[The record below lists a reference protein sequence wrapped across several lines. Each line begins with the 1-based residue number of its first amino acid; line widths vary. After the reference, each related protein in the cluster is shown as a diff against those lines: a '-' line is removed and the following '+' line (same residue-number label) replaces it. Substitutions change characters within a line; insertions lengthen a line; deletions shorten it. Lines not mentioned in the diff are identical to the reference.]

1 MPDDR
6 APSGPGAG
14 DAAGDGADAGPSIL
28 TRQQLRQQQHGS
40 KISRGWWYGAGGA
53 ALVVIGVVVAL
64 VMTSSGKKAVVAKA
78 VVTTTTTTAVP
89 AAVAA
94 CPLTGAPAPGG
105 TVPARPALGVK
116 IGNYSGDRPS
126 AGLNQADIVFEEPV
140 EGAITRLLAVFQCQ
154 GASLVGDLRSAREP
168 DAGIM
173 SQLSH
178 PIFVHAGGINPVLAL
193 MSSSP
198 LTEENILAGSGSDII
213 HPSGRVAPYS
223 TFANTAVL
231 WALDAS
237 DTSAPAPIFQYSAT
251 PPAGAAAGS
260 GDSVHIPFSASSDVT
275 WQWNAAAG
283 KYLRSYSGSPDKLLD
298 GSQTAA
304 TNVVI
309 MSVPTANG
317 PWVENSEGGHEVDVT
332 ATGSGPLV
340 VMEGGT
346 AIVGTWARSSL
357 TQPATLT
364 SSGGTPITLLPG
376 NTWNELVPDG
386 IAVTT
391 TAAPPPAPTPTTAA
405 GSKATA
411 TKKSPAKP

>member
-1 MPDDR
+1 MPDDE
-6 APSGPGAG
+6 APSGPGAP
-14 DAAGDGADAGPSIL
+14 DPAGDGSAAGPTIL
-28 TRQQLRQQQHGS
+28 TRQQLRQQHG
-40 KISRGWWYGAGGA
+40 KASRGWWYGAGGA
-53 ALVVIGVVVAL
+53 ALVIIGVVVAL
-64 VMTSSGKKAVVAKA
+64 VMTSGGKKAALARPVATTS
-78 VVTTTTTTAVP
+78 TTTTVP
-89 AAVAA
+89 AVVAT

-140 EGAITRLLAVFQCQ
+140 EGAITRLVAVFQCQ

-193 MSSSP
+193 MKASP
-198 LTEENILAGSGSDII
+198 LTDENILDGSGSDII

-231 WALDAS
+231 WALDPSDAS
-237 DTSAPAPIFQYSAT
+237 PPAPIFQYAAA
-251 PPAGAAAGS
+251 PPAGAVAGS
-260 GDSVHIPFSASSDVT
+260 GASVHLPFSSSSDVT
-275 WQWNAAAG
+275 WQWSATAG
-283 KYLRSYSGSPDKLLD
+283 KYLRAYSGAPDTLLD

-309 MSVPTANG
+309 MTVPTATG
-317 PWVENSEGGHEVDVT
+317 PWVENSQGGREVDVT
-332 ATGSGPLV
+332 ATGTGPLV

-346 AIVGTWARSSL
+346 AIAGTWSRASL

-364 SSGGTPITLLPG
+364 SSAGTPITLLPG
-376 NTWNELVPDG
+376 NTWNELVPTG

-391 TAAPPPAPTPTTAA
+391 AAAPAAPAPTTTSAKSTAA
-405 GSKATA
+405 KSATA
-411 TKKSPAKP
+411 KNKP